1 MCDIV
6 GERVVDLDVLI
17 CIVDIREIQEIREG
31 INSKDFERSPGEL
44 EKIDQQC
51 CFIVYYGME
60 FKLKSLSVAGTEM
73 NSCGIVFVSVVQLVS
88 LLVYFA
94 EPESESVE
102 YQ

>member
-6 GERVVDLDVLI
+6 GEWFVSADVLV

-51 CFIVYYGME
+51 CFIVYYGMD
-60 FKLKSLSVAGTEM
+60 FKLKSLSVAGKEM

-88 LLVYFA
+88 LVVYFA
-94 EPESESVE
+94 ESESESIE
-102 YQ
+102 